1 MATRPCGRAKVFF
14 MVKIVSVKFKEG
26 GKSYYFAPGND
37 TYEKGM
43 GVIVETS
50 KGLEYATVV
59 VPDGEVDESTLVSP
73 LKPVVR
79 VATAKDEE
87 QVKRNAE
94 RRGEALKLAQQ
105 KIEERGLEMKLVDCE
120 FAFDGNKVVFYFTA
134 ESRVDFRELI
144 KDLSSAFHSRIELR
158 QINIREEIKM
168 TGGLGMCGR
177 ECCCINCMKEPM
189 KVSVK
194 MAKNQGL
201 SLNPTKIS
209 GLCGRLMCCLSY
221 ENDYYAEV
229 CKQVPK
235 VGSEIDTPDGR
246 GTVVNVNMLKMT
258 VKVKIEQNDAVTYHD
273 FTVEEIRTGKRAPK
287 EEPEQKSSAE
297 LILSG
302 IADGENGE
310 GDGGA
315 PARTERGDRNDG
327 NQEDRHGKRKDKN
340 RHKKGGKE
348 NRLPPDSAR
357 GGNDGN
363 NNGNAQGNGGNGN
376 NGGQGGN
383 GQGGKNGKHKHK
395 GNRQGEQPNQPNQP
409 TKGENGQN
417 APKQKNNP
425 NQKNG
430 QSNDRNNDKN
440 RHNNPN
446 KNGNNNGNAQGN
458 GGNGNNGGKN
468 GKHRH
473 RHGNGGHGGGNATAG
488 AGNSGSGGND

>member
-1 MATRPCGRAKVFF
+1 

-26 GKSYYFAPGND
+26 GKSYYFAPGKD

-59 VPDGEVDESTLVSP
+59 VPDGEVDESKLVSP

-79 VATAKDEE
+79 IATAKDEE
-87 QVKRNAE
+87 QVRRNAE

-134 ESRVDFRELI
+134 ENRVDFRELI

-235 VGSEIDTPDGR
+235 VGAEIDTPDGR
-246 GTVVNVNMLKMT
+246 GMVVNVNMLKMT
-258 VKVKIEQNDAVTYHD
+258 VKVKIEQNDAVSYHD

-287 EEPEQKSSAE
+287 EEPEQRSSAE
-297 LILSG
+297 LILSEL
-302 IADGENGE
+302 AGENGE
-310 GDGGA
+310 GDSA
-315 PARTERGDRNDG
+315 TPVRGEHGDG
-327 NQEDRHGKRKDKN
+327 NQEERHGKHKDKN

-348 NRLPPDSAR
+348 NRLPPDGGH

-363 NNGNAQGNGGNGN
+363 SNNGNAQGNGGA
-376 NGGQGGN
+376 
-383 GQGGKNGKHKHK
+383 QGGKNGKHKHK
-395 GNRQGEQPNQPNQP
+395 GNRQGEQSNQP

-430 QSNDRNNDKN
+430 QNNNRNNDKN
-440 RHNNPN
+440 NHN
-446 KNGNNNGNAQGN
+446 KNGQGGNAQGNGNNGGNGAQGGNGNNGNAQG
-458 GGNGNNGGKN
+458 GKN
-468 GKHRH
+468 GKHKH
-473 RHGNGGHGGGNATAG
+473 RRGNGGQGGNAPAG
-488 AGNSGSGGND
+488 AGNSNSGGDN